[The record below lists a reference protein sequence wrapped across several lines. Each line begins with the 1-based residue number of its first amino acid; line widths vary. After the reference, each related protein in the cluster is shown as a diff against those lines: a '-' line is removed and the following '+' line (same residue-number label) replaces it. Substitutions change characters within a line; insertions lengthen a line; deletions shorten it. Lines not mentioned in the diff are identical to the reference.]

1 MIERIDPEEAYARYL
16 FRELSS
22 EEMRT
27 LADAWL
33 NQGMF
38 TESLNQLCWLKE
50 PDLFDAERLFK
61 KSLQELEI
69 KPPSRLEAAHL
80 LIRITLQRI
89 VQSQIAPEKGAE
101 FLYFIV
107 HSQVSE
113 DHPDEKYLGD
123 SLGLEYLF
131 CWLRELWDCRDGSII
146 LHYTDLPR
154 SEAEVKFKQHLF
166 EASQTWLREHV

>member
-1 MIERIDPEEAYARYL
+1 
-16 FRELSS
+16 
-22 EEMRT
+22 
-27 LADAWL
+27 
-33 NQGMF
+33 
-38 TESLNQLCWLKE
+38 
-50 PDLFDAERLFK
+50 
-61 KSLQELEI
+61 
-69 KPPSRLEAAHL
+69 
-80 LIRITLQRI
+80 
-89 VQSQIAPEKGAE
+89 
-101 FLYFIV
+101 
-107 HSQVSE
+107 VSE